1 MPKIDFEKLISPL
14 KGLTYKFN
22 GGYAYMPKRYNN
34 YEGKSVNN
42 QTGYAEIKNEE
53 TQSYTIENILAYN
66 RDFGKH
72 HLDLTALYA
81 ASRKKYQRSQAMAS
95 KFINDD
101 QQWHNMG
108 SAETPSVAS
117 YTDLYTTVSQM
128 GRINY
133 SYDSRYLFTF
143 TVRRDGSSVFG
154 DNNKYGVFPSILAR
168 SGCRRKD
175 FNNLFLLSNYSLFNS
190 LYSIKILCKI
200 NRLVGLFC
208 KDKPFPRIMKKNRFQ
223 QVKFYH
229 LSV

>member
-1 MPKIDFEKLISPL
+1 MISPL

-143 TVRRDGSSVFG
+143 TVRRDGSSV
-154 DNNKYGVFPSILAR
+154 SAR
-168 SGCRRKD
+168 GAA
-175 FNNLFLLSNYSLFNS
+175 
-190 LYSIKILCKI
+190 
-200 NRLVGLFC
+200 
-208 KDKPFPRIMKKNRFQ
+208 
-223 QVKFYH
+223 
-229 LSV
+229 